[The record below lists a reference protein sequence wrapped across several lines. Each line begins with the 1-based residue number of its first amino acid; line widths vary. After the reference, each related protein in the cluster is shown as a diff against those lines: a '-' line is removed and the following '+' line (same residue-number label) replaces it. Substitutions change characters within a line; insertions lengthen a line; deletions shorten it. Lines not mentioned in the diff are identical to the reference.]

1 MRNWRS
7 EKGTALIEAA
17 VTIPLLVFVCV
28 GIFEF
33 GRAYQTWQVV
43 TNAAREG
50 ARVAVLPSSTV
61 TGVRQRVQD
70 YMHDGQLSKW
80 DSAGVVVDP
89 AAKITIN
96 GATVNAS
103 RVTVNYPFT
112 FITLQ
117 PVAKLISKSSTLG
130 AGTLNMSA
138 QALMRNE

>member
-1 MRNWRS
+1 
-7 EKGTALIEAA
+7 
-17 VTIPLLVFVCV
+17 
-28 GIFEF
+28 
-33 GRAYQTWQVV
+33 
-43 TNAAREG
+43 
-50 ARVAVLPSSTV
+50 V

-80 DSAGVVVDP
+80 DSAGVVVDG

-96 GATVNAS
+96 GVAVNAS

-117 PVAKLISKSSTLG
+117 PVAKLISSDSTLG

>member
-1 MRNWRS
+1 MRNFRS

-80 DSAGVVVDP
+80 DSAGVVVDG

-96 GATVNAS
+96 GVAVNAS

-117 PVAKLISKSSTLG
+117 PVAKLISSDSTLG